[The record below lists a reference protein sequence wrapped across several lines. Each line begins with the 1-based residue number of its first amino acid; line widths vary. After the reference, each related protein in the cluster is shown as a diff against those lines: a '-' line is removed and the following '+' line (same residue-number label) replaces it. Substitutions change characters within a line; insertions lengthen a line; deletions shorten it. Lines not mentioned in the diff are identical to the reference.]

1 MSVYA
6 CHLWL
11 NAIIIERHILVAI
24 LLLHKQTVIHEP
36 AKPQSVQ
43 PPSLPSQ
50 SFSSRPDF
58 AYTTNST
65 LQHFSLF
72 GNHSSVVA
80 SSSSGHVVRR
90 GTQSRQANA
99 TAVPTSS
106 SSMPSSRKQS
116 AKLLRQQQRRA
127 VPACCRESK
136 IVPSHDHASLA
147 SMRPPS
153 STGLIFDGDGVGC
166 LMWMVLL
173 DGIHSRCGD
182 PTIVIG
188 AGDGDDSTG
197 GEEQGR
203 RKRTIVKRCP
213 ICWIRTAYRLKIF
226 SSMRDGTHEPDLA
239 HARDHTRDT
248 ETERYYGCDAGGQ
261 LVRLV
266 VVLRNVVVD
275 AALEHEV
282 FGERD
287 TLVDGE
293 PVPDEVH
300 EVLQGLFEVAVAG
313 DGDGDVDGRGDAGP
327 DEAGDALGPAS
338 QDLHGERDG
347 VDVGAVVGD
356 NGQREDDEAEL
367 AEGAD
372 VGDENFAEKTAGAG
386 G

>member
-1 MSVYA
+1 MARAKEETTMLAESHWSPLASVA
-6 CHLWL
+6 SVKL
-11 NAIIIERHILVAI
+11 ILVTHHGRNI
-24 LLLHKQTVIHEP
+24 QICPE
-36 AKPQSVQ
+36 
-43 PPSLPSQ
+43 
-50 SFSSRPDF
+50 
-58 AYTTNST
+58 
-65 LQHFSLF
+65 
-72 GNHSSVVA
+72 
-80 SSSSGHVVRR
+80 
-90 GTQSRQANA
+90 
-99 TAVPTSS
+99 
-106 SSMPSSRKQS
+106 
-116 AKLLRQQQRRA
+116 
-127 VPACCRESK
+127 
-136 IVPSHDHASLA
+136 
-147 SMRPPS
+147 
-153 STGLIFDGDGVGC
+153 
-166 LMWMVLL
+166 
-173 DGIHSRCGD
+173 
-182 PTIVIG
+182 TI
-188 AGDGDDSTG
+188 
-197 GEEQGR
+197 
-203 RKRTIVKRCP
+203 
-213 ICWIRTAYRLKIF
+213 
-226 SSMRDGTHEPDLA
+226 
-239 HARDHTRDT
+239 
-248 ETERYYGCDAGGQ
+248 